1 MSDFITEAQPTCFT
15 YKSKKLVTG
24 DRNGS
29 DYHITVT
36 VQPVH
41 ASMYGIPMSLML
53 ISKEQQTYLTKKMSA
68 TYFRDLVDYYN
79 FFFLPVTNPDG

>member
-1 MSDFITEAQPTCFT
+1 MSDYITEAQPTCFT

-29 DYHITVT
+29 DYHITVM
-36 VQPVH
+36 VKPVH
-41 ASMYGIPMSLML
+41 ACIPMSLML